1 MINIRTFGSVGL
13 ADEAGRAIE
22 AVLAQPKRL
31 ALLIYL
37 SAHEAGRVHQRDA
50 LLPLFWSAMD
60 EAHARDA
67 LNQAL
72 RFLRLTLGSDV
83 FARRGADA
91 IAINPAAAQ
100 SDVAA
105 FRAAVQEGD
114 DERALALYRGPF
126 LDGFFAEGAAGF
138 EEWMERER
146 ASLRSLAA
154 ASAWRLAARAEA
166 NGATAGA
173 LSWGRR
179 AIELAPDDEPAVRR
193 LLDLHDRLGDRA
205 GALRLYEWFA
215 HRLRTEYD
223 CEPAPETRALVGRVK
238 ASGASAPSAA
248 PPPPNEPES
257 AVTKVGHGDG
267 AIAGRATTGRLTR
280 SARAVAYVAIAAIPV
295 LGAAWWTRRGA
306 ADPPTVRYEVRLP
319 RNATLAPLGGSP
331 VAIATDGRFVAFTSA
346 QSGVR
351 RLYLHSAG
359 ELDARE
365 VRDTENARF
374 PFFSPDGTRVAFFV
388 GRWLMTATVDGS
400 ASARLADVPGATHG
414 TWTRESG
421 IVVAVGGVLTAISSS
436 GTLQSLA
443 TPDSQRGEIGLT
455 SPVAL
460 ADGRTLLYTS
470 MSGAESGRIGVI
482 SLADRSRAVLDI
494 PARGAPSV
502 GAGGYALG
510 VIDDYVVYLDSAT
523 VKAVKVDLRARRV
536 SGAPISLIGGVTAAH
551 LSPDG
556 SLVYAR
562 TRQRQQL
569 VLASPGR
576 ASRVL
581 LAEPRRYLWPRV
593 SPDGKRVAVT
603 VGDGPRS
610 DIWTFELPDGPLTR
624 LTNDGVMN
632 RRAEWTPDGRSVL
645 YVSDRGG
652 RNALWTQPADG
663 SGVTTKLLGLPDAN
677 VDEGVLTNNGRVLV
691 YQRDASGIGE
701 LWYRLTRG
709 DTAARRIPRLGT
721 AEMSPRLSPDG
732 KWLAYQ
738 ALEGDSYR
746 IYVRPFPSLDARYR
760 VSVDGGV
767 TPVWSPDGKR
777 IIYMANQTLVAATIG
792 TQPEFHVVSR
802 TPLLEGEYALVVVH
816 PDFDVLPDGESLILP
831 RPVDNAW
838 WPLVVQN
845 WRRELRGR
853 VRAGR

>member
-13 ADEAGRAIE
+13 VDEAGRAIE

-37 SAHEAGRVHQRDA
+37 GAHEPGRMHRRDA
-50 LLPLFWSAMD
+50 LLPLFWPAMD

-72 RFLRLTLGSDV
+72 RFLRLTLGSDIV
-83 FARRGADA
+83 ARRGADA
-91 IAINPAAAQ
+91 IAIDPAAVQ
-100 SDVAA
+100 SDVAT
-105 FRAAVQEGD
+105 FRAAVQAGD

-154 ASAWRLAARAEA
+154 ASAGRLAARAEA
-166 NGATAGA
+166 IGATAGA

-193 LLDLHDRLGDRA
+193 LLELHERLGDRA
-205 GALRLYEWFA
+205 GALRLYEWFL

-223 CEPAPETRALVGRVK
+223 CEPAPETRALAGRVR
-238 ASGASAPSAA
+238 ASRATAPSAA
-248 PPPPNEPES
+248 PPPNEPEPS
-257 AVTKVGHGDG
+257 AIAVGHGDG
-267 AIAGRATTGRLTR
+267 TITVRSTRGRLTR
-280 SARAVAYVAIAAIPV
+280 SARVVAYVAIAAIPI
-295 LGAAWWTRRGA
+295 LGAAWWTHRGA

-331 VAIATDGRFVAFTSA
+331 VAIATGGRFVAFTSA

-351 RLYLHSAG
+351 RLYVHSAG

-365 VRDTENARF
+365 VRDAESARF
-374 PFFSPDGTRVAFFV
+374 PFFSPDGERVAFFA
-388 GRWLMTATVDGS
+388 GRWLMTSTVDGI
-400 ASARLADVPGATHG
+400 SARLAEVPGATHG
-414 TWTRESG
+414 TWARESG
-421 IVVAVGGVLTAISSS
+421 IVIAVGGGLTAISSS
-436 GTLQSLA
+436 GTRQSPA
-443 TPDSQRGEIGLT
+443 TPDSQRGEVRLT

-460 ADGRTLLYTS
+460 PDGRTLLYTS

-482 SLADRSRAVLDI
+482 SLADRSRAVLDL
-494 PARGAPSV
+494 PVRGAPSV
-502 GAGGYALG
+502 GAGAYALG
-510 VIDDYVVYLDSAT
+510 VMDDYIVYLDSAT

-536 SGAPISLIGGVTAAH
+536 SGAPISLIGGVTAAN

-569 VLASPGR
+569 VIASPGR
-576 ASRVL
+576 ASRML

-603 VGDGPRS
+603 IGDGPRS
-610 DIWTFELPDGPLTR
+610 DIWIADLPDGSLAR
-624 LTNDGVMN
+624 LTTDGVIN
-632 RRAEWTPDGRSVL
+632 RRAEWTADGRSVL

-652 RNALWTQPADG
+652 RNALWIQPADG
-663 SGVTTKLLGLPDAN
+663 SGVARELLRLPDAN
-677 VDEGVLTNNGRVLV
+677 VDEGVLANDGRVLV

-721 AEMSPRLSPDG
+721 AELSPRLSPDG
-732 KWLAYQ
+732 QWLAYQ
-738 ALEGDSYR
+738 ALEGDTYR

-760 VSVDGGV
+760 VSEDAGA
-767 TPVWSPDGKR
+767 TPVWSRDGKR

-792 TQPEFHVVSR
+792 AEPEFHVISR
-802 TPLLEGEYALVVVH
+802 APLLEGEYALLVVH

-845 WRRELRGR
+845 WRRELRDR
-853 VRAGR
+853 VRAAR